1 MITDALG
8 VNAVSMPVR
17 QLGLAPP
24 QAARMHRSHRRSDER
39 PRPGHGFVVE
49 LPRVLVAWDRRASA
63 AELELMRIAV
73 PREASERRVALT
85 PTVVGRLVGAGHVVE
100 VEAGA
105 GEQAS
110 FEDRSY
116 RDAGAAI
123 VETFSSE
130 SELVVVVGPPSADR
144 AATFPEGSALV
155 GFLDPFRSGDLV
167 RELVARR
174 ITAFAMEEIPRTT
187 LAQSMDALS
196 SQASAAG
203 YHAVL
208 LAAVATPRIFP
219 LMMTAAGTMPPVK
232 LLVLGAGVAGLQ
244 AIATAK
250 RLGAV
255 VSAYDIRPQ
264 VREQIES
271 LGARFVAGPVD
282 ESAASGSG
290 YAKEVGDDTQR
301 RQQAALA
308 EPIADAD
315 VVITTA
321 QIPGR
326 PAPLLI
332 SREMVERMR
341 PGSVIVDVAAPAGGN
356 CELTRP
362 GEDIR
367 ESGVLVMGPTD
378 LAGRVAVDA
387 SEMYARNVA
396 ALIDHITDEDGRLD
410 VDFDDEIVAG
420 SCLTHGGEV
429 THSVARRLLGEE
441 AGS

>member
-1 MITDALG
+1 
-8 VNAVSMPVR
+8 
-17 QLGLAPP
+17 
-24 QAARMHRSHRRSDER
+24 
-39 PRPGHGFVVE
+39 
-49 LPRVLVAWDRRASA
+49 
-63 AELELMRIAV
+63 MRIAV
-73 PREASERRVALT
+73 PKEANGRRVAVT

-105 GEQAS
+105 GGDAS
-110 FEDRSY
+110 FDDRSY
-116 RDAGAAI
+116 GDAGAEI
-123 VETFSSE
+123 VETTSSAAV
-130 SELVVVVGPPSADR
+130 LIAVVGPPSVDL
-144 AATFPEGSALV
+144 AATFPEGSAV
-155 GFLDPFRSGDLV
+155 IGFLDPFASGDLL
-167 RELVARR
+167 REFAARR

-208 LAAVATPRIFP
+208 LAAVETPRFFP
-219 LMMTAAGTMPPVK
+219 MLMTAAGTMPPVK

-264 VREQIES
+264 VKEQIES

-282 ESAASGSG
+282 ESAASASG

-308 EPIADAD
+308 KHVADAD

-326 PAPLLI
+326 PAPLSI

-341 PGSVIVDVAAPAGGN
+341 PGSVIIDVAAPNGGN

-362 GEDIR
+362 GEDIL

-396 ALIDHITDEDGRLD
+396 ALIDHITDENGRLD
-410 VDFDDEIVAG
+410 LDFDDEIVAG
-420 SCLTHGGEV
+420 SCITHGGEI
-429 THSVARRLLGEE
+429 THSVARRLLGKEP
-441 AGS
+441 GS